1 MKTIGL
7 IAAAVVITVA
17 IMAVRSRTP
26 ERNQVREVGSQ
37 VVAVRSQMVTLK
49 VPKMDCAGCE
59 VGVRIA
65 ASKVDG
71 VKDVKTD
78 SDKRTADVT
87 FDPSKTTAQAI
98 ASAITKGTG
107 FDTEVPHTDK
117 SKTSRPKHG

>member
-1 MKTIGL
+1 MKTIAL

-17 IMAVRSRTP
+17 IVAVRSRTA

-117 SKTSRPKHG
+117 SKT